1 MMAARARHRRDHG
14 RVRAIGAVA
23 IALAG
28 LAVLAGGAPTAL
40 PPSVPLRDG
49 ALVAPATATSS
60 TWICAGLKAG
70 ARSALTLE
78 NLSSATV
85 EGTMTV
91 VGSGRVLKTAP
102 VGVAAHQRAVL
113 SVVLPA
119 RANYATAFVQLH
131 GGGVAVTMALHWNGL
146 VASAPCVSSS
156 ATTSYLADAVSTR
169 HTSSVVTLVNPSSSA
184 VAVVSV
190 TAVTTAGLV
199 QPSPL
204 QGLVIPPLRS
214 IPIDLATFVLN
225 QPSFGILVTALSGR
239 IAASEDE
246 LGWGENRIL
255 TVVPGRPALSGVNVL
270 GFENKTAT
278 QGQVVTLT
286 NFSAEPATVDEQVTL
301 PSGLLAAATIT
312 VPANAKVGQPL
323 QSFAGVPNDFPFTIT
338 FRGPSA
344 AVAVARVDRVFD
356 GASLWRSAESA
367 IAGDGATTTAVLPA
381 ANSAVPSMRWRQVV
395 VSNLA
400 GRPTTVVLHVGTGRR
415 AAGTQLRLGTGQI
428 VVIAS
433 GPVVAASS
441 AGLPIVATSTGAV
454 ALAGRTIPSGAP
466 TGPTV
471 TGLPVQP
478 S

>member
-1 MMAARARHRRDHG
+1 MSAARARHRRDHG
-14 RVRAIGAVA
+14 RLRALSVVGV
-23 IALAG
+23 ALAG
-28 LAVLAGGAPTAL
+28 LAVLASAAPTA
-40 PPSVPLRDG
+40 PPASVQFRD
-49 ALVAPATATSS
+49 ASLIAPASATSS

-70 ARSALTLE
+70 ARSAITLE
-78 NLSSATV
+78 NLGGATV

-91 VGSGRVLKTAP
+91 VGSGRVLKTQAA
-102 VGVAAHQRAVL
+102 GVAAHRRAVL

-119 RANYATAFVQLH
+119 RSNYATAFVQLH
-131 GGGVAVTMALHWNGL
+131 GGGVAMSMALHWNGL

-156 ATTSYLADAVSTR
+156 STTATFADAVSTR
-169 HTSSVVTLVNPSSSA
+169 HTSSVVTLANPSSSA

-199 QPSPL
+199 QPGPL

-214 IPIDLATFVLN
+214 VPIDLATYVLN
-225 QPSFGILVTALSGR
+225 QPSFGVEVTALSGR

-255 TVVPGRPALSGVNVL
+255 TILPGRPALSGVNVL
-270 GFENKTAT
+270 GFENKTVT

-286 NFSAEPATVDEQVTL
+286 NFTGTAATVEQQVTL
-301 PSGLLAAATIT
+301 PSGLLASSSIT
-312 VPANAKVGQPL
+312 VPANATVGEPL
-323 QSFAGVPNDFPFTIT
+323 QGFPGVPHDFPFTVT
-338 FRGPSA
+338 LRGPA
-344 AVAVARVDRVFD
+344 GAVAVARVDRVWD
-356 GASLWRSAESA
+356 GVSLWRSAEVA

-381 ANSAVPSMRWRQVV
+381 ANSAVPAMRWRQVV

-400 GRPTTVVLHVGTGRR
+400 GRPATVVLRVGSPDGVTG
-415 AAGTQLRLGTGQI
+415 ATLRLGTGQI
-428 VVIAS
+428 VVIAT
-433 GPVVAASS
+433 GPLVAASS
-441 AGLPIVATSTGAV
+441 AGAPIVATSTGAV

-471 TGLPVQP
+471 NGLPVQP